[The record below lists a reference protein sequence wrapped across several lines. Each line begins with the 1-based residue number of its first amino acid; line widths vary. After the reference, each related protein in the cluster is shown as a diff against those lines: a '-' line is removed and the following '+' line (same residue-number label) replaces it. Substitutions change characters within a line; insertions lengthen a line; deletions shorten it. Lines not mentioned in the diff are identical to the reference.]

1 MSNKWDG
8 RKPLSYSNMD
18 ELEKC
23 AKIDLKTLDFNKL
36 AICNSLLKMLD
47 KANDFIKERDD
58 ERAYIMLMRFFE
70 SFIELRK
77 SRIYKEDRKFVDN
90 FIPGV
95 KLDQSMSKL
104 EKIKSELKQRYQQ
117 KSSSNSKTKTQINQI
132 YKIKKKLINYKIW
145 LKNRQKLKTNQ

>member
-1 MSNKWDG
+1 MSNPWDG

-18 ELEKC
+18 ELEKYS
-23 AKIDLKTLDFNKL
+23 KIDLKSLDFNKP
-36 AICNSLLKMLD
+36 AICNSLLKILD

-90 FIPGV
+90 FIPGA
-95 KLDQSMSKL
+95 KLDQTMSKL
-104 EKIKSELKQRYQQ
+104 EKIKDDLKQRYQE
-117 KSSSNSKTKTQINQI
+117 KSSSNSKKNTKNLFKKIN
-132 YKIKKKLINYKIW
+132 KFN
-145 LKNRQKLKTNQ
+145 